1 MTAPALLVAVTLAYI
16 GIAIDFAMKGNGQMG
31 VVFLGYSIANLG
43 FIWEAW
49 K

>member
-1 MTAPALLVAVTLAYI
+1 MNSLILLVAVTLAYV